1 MWTLEGCQLLG
12 WVVLLYSGIGDYQS
26 AVGIF
31 TGEVVEEKAKKYA
44 QEKGGRMPAV
54 VPIYSLPEHD

>member
-1 MWTLEGCQLLG
+1 MWDLEGRQLLG
-12 WVVLLYSGIGDYQS
+12 WVVLLYSGTGYYQA

-31 TGEVVEEKAKKYA
+31 TGDDAEGKAKKYA

-54 VPIYSLPEHD
+54 VPIYSLPKES